1 MDSNSTNSLMTDS
14 KAELVAYYS
23 GRVVNKSSKDIIVIA
38 VPIIAGTIFFTIICL
53 GILFRKRISSI
64 IQKNKSNKE
73 KYNINDIKIPQSPS
87 TIITTN
93 SNNNN
98 NNNNSCNYLNSSDIS
113 MVLKNS
119 NDNNDNNIENA
130 FEIIEIPHLDIE
142 LIKFKK

>member
-1 MDSNSTNSLMTDS
+1 MSSNSINGSITDS

-23 GRVVNKSSKDIIVIA
+23 GRVVNKSSKDIIIIA

-73 KYNINDIKIPQSPS
+73 KYNFNDIKILQSPS
-87 TIITTN
+87 TINTSN
-93 SNNNN
+93 SY
-98 NNNNSCNYLNSSDIS
+98 NNSCNYLNSSDIS
-113 MVLKNS
+113 MVLKKS
-119 NDNNDNNIENA
+119 NDNNDNNIESA
-130 FEIIEIPHLDIE
+130 YEIIEIPHLDIE

>member
-1 MDSNSTNSLMTDS
+1 MDSNSTNNLITDS
-14 KAELVAYYS
+14 KEELVAYYS

-93 SNNNN
+93 SNNN
-98 NNNNSCNYLNSSDIS
+98 SCNYLNSSDIS

-142 LIKFKK
+142 LIKLKK

>member
-1 MDSNSTNSLMTDS
+1 MSSNSINGSITDS

-73 KYNINDIKIPQSPS
+73 KYNINDIKILQSPS
-87 TIITTN
+87 TINTSN
-93 SNNNN
+93 S
-98 NNNNSCNYLNSSDIS
+98 YSSDIS
-113 MVLKNS
+113 MVLKKS
-119 NDNNDNNIENA
+119 NDNNDNNIESA
-130 FEIIEIPHLDIE
+130 YEIIEIPHLDIE

>member
-1 MDSNSTNSLMTDS
+1 MDSNSTISLMTDS

-93 SNNNN
+93 SK
-98 NNNNSCNYLNSSDIS
+98 NNNSCNYLNSSDIS

>member
-1 MDSNSTNSLMTDS
+1 MDSNSTNSFMTDS

-93 SNNNN
+93 ST
-98 NNNNSCNYLNSSDIS
+98 NNNSCNYLNSSDIT